1 MFRTATARALDVE
14 IDDVAPPSAPRRVE
28 RVERAE
34 QPTAPRRRRGLWAA
48 VRATLFWAHLVTGVV
63 AGAVVL
69 IMSATGVLLTYERQM
84 TAWAAGAVTVPAG
97 ATRLPLDTLVARARA
112 SVGGAK
118 VTGVTLKAD
127 PAVPV
132 SVSVEPRRTV
142 LVDPY
147 TGAVLA
153 GGPRLR
159 AFFAEVQ
166 RWHRSLAVGPSMR
179 APLGVQITGAS
190 NLAFL
195 FLLATGLVLWW
206 PKKVSWR
213 SVRAVLVPN
222 LRARGRARDWNWHH
236 VLGLWNA
243 PVLILVV
250 GSAALISYQWPGALI
265 TRALGGTPARPEAP
279 RAAGAVG
286 TAGAAAGGER
296 RGGERSGGEGR
307 GGEARGGA
315 SAGPAFA
322 ASLDTAFAHAGA
334 AAPGWQSLQ
343 LRMPPAGED
352 RATLTASATAS
363 NRPDGRTQVTVD
375 ASTGAV
381 ARTQPYAKLP
391 TAQKVRAWVRPVHTG
406 EAGGVIGQT
415 LAGLASLAGVV
426 LVWTGLALTWRR
438 FRNRWLR
445 RAATPA

>member
-1 MFRTATARALDVE
+1 VSQIATARALDVVE
-14 IDDVAPPSAPRRVE
+14 IDDVVPPSAPRRVDGT
-28 RVERAE
+28 A

-69 IMSATGVLLTYERQM
+69 IMSATGVLLTYQRQM

-97 ATRLPLDTLVARARA
+97 AARLPLDTLVARAR
-112 SVGGAK
+112 GAVDGAR
-118 VTGVTLKAD
+118 VTGVTLRAD
-127 PAVPV
+127 PAAPV
-132 SVSVEPRRTV
+132 AIGVEPRRTV

-147 TGAVLA
+147 TGAVMA

-159 AFFAEVQ
+159 AFFSEVE
-166 RWHRSLAVGPSMR
+166 RWHRSLAVGPSVR
-179 APLGVQITGAS
+179 APLGVQLTGAS

-195 FLLATGLVLWW
+195 FLLGTGLVLWW
-206 PKKVSWR
+206 PRRVTWR
-213 SVRAVLVPN
+213 SLRAVLVPN
-222 LRARGRARDWNWHH
+222 VRARGRARDWNWHH

-279 RAAGAVG
+279 RAR
-286 TAGAAAGGER
+286 TAPGAASGGER
-296 RGGERSGGEGR
+296 RGGES
-307 GGEARGGA
+307 RGGA
-315 SAGPAFA
+315 DAGPAFA
-322 ASLDTAFAHAGA
+322 ANLDSTFAHAAA

-343 LRMPPAGED
+343 LRMPPAGEA

-381 ARTQPYAKLP
+381 VRTQPYAKLP
-391 TAQKVRAWVRPVHTG
+391 TAQKVRAWVRPLHTG

-415 LAGLASLAGVV
+415 LAGVASLSGVV

-445 RAATPA
+445 RAAAPA